1 MEGQPKRAGF
11 LYSPHHSAFARSR
24 AGEGR
29 GAACGLPALIF
40 GGKVDGGA
48 GDRGKS
54 RLGLAFQRMQLM
66 RRQDKSTEAV
76 KILLSA
82 PTDPAKIVSPDD
94 RWDERRANAYEALN
108 ADNYKLAYELVRDAG
123 PLTVNPLK
131 EQRFM
136 AGWIAM
142 RYLKAYDTALAHFK
156 AMREVADGLWLQG

>member
-1 MEGQPKRAGF
+1 
-11 LYSPHHSAFARSR
+11 
-24 AGEGR
+24 
-29 GAACGLPALIF
+29 
-40 GGKVDGGA
+40 
-48 GDRGKS
+48 
-54 RLGLAFQRMQLM
+54 M

-94 RWDERRANAYEALN
+94 WWDERRANAYEALN

-156 AMREVADGLWLQG
+156 AMREVADSPLSSAQG